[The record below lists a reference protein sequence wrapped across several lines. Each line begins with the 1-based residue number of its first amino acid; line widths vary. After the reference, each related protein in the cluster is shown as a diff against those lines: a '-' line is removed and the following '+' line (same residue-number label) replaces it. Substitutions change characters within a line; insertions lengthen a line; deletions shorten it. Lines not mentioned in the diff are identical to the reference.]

1 MDNKL
6 EFSQNKSKNG
16 IDYHNN
22 NDVTKTI
29 RVKTADW
36 KAFSTLSLFEDKT
49 RSDMFGILL
58 SSYLEQTESLS
69 EEQRTL
75 ILSEIEKMK

>member
-6 EFSQNKSKNG
+6 EFSQSKSKNG

-29 RVKTADW
+29 RVKTSDW
-36 KAFSTLSLFEDKT
+36 KGFSTLSLFENKT
-49 RSDMFGILL
+49 RSDMFGIL
-58 SSYLEQTESLS
+58 
-69 EEQRTL
+69 
-75 ILSEIEKMK
+75 

>member
-6 EFSQNKSKNG
+6 EFSQSKSKNG
-16 IDYHNN
+16 INYHNN

-29 RVKTADW
+29 RVKTEDW
-36 KAFSTLSLFEDKT
+36 RVFSTLSLFENKT

-58 SSYLEQTESLS
+58 STYLEHTEGLS

-75 ILSEIEKMK
+75 ILSEIEKF

>member
-6 EFSQNKSKNG
+6 EFSQSKSKNG

-29 RVKTADW
+29 RVKTEDW
-36 KAFSTLSLFEDKT
+36 RVFSTLSLFENKT

-58 SSYLEQTESLS
+58 STYLEHTEGLS

-75 ILSEIEKMK
+75 ILSEIEKF

>member
-1 MDNKL
+1 MDNKV
-6 EFSQNKSKNG
+6 EFSQSKSKNG

-29 RVKTADW
+29 RVKTEDW
-36 KAFSTLSLFEDKT
+36 RVFSTLSLFENKT

-58 SSYLEQTESLS
+58 STYLEHTEGLS

-75 ILSEIEKMK
+75 ILSEIEKF

>member
-6 EFSQNKSKNG
+6 EFSQSKSKNG

-29 RVKTADW
+29 RVKTEDW
-36 KAFSTLSLFEDKT
+36 RVFSTLSLFENKT

-58 SSYLEQTESLS
+58 STYLEHTEGLT

>member
-6 EFSQNKSKNG
+6 EFSRNNSKNG
-16 IDYHNN
+16 IDYYNN

-36 KAFSTLSLFEDKT
+36 KAFSTLSLFENKT

-58 SSYLEQTESLS
+58 STYLEQTEGLS

-75 ILSEIEKMK
+75 IFSEIENIK

>member
-6 EFSQNKSKNG
+6 EFSQSKSKNG

-29 RVKTADW
+29 HVKTEDW
-36 KAFSTLSLFEDKT
+36 RVFSTLSLFENKT

-58 SSYLEQTESLS
+58 STYLEHTEGLS

>member
-6 EFSQNKSKNG
+6 EFSQSKSKNG

-29 RVKTADW
+29 RVKTEDW
-36 KAFSTLSLFEDKT
+36 RVFSTLSLFENKT

-58 SSYLEQTESLS
+58 SSYLEHTEGLS

-75 ILSEIEKMK
+75 ILSEIEKF

>member
-29 RVKTADW
+29 RVKTEDW
-36 KAFSTLSLFEDKT
+36 RVFSTLSLFENKT

-58 SSYLEQTESLS
+58 STYLEHTEGLS

-75 ILSEIEKMK
+75 ILSEIEKF

>member
-6 EFSQNKSKNG
+6 EFSQSKSKNG

-22 NDVTKTI
+22 NNVTKTI
-29 RVKTADW
+29 RVKTEDW
-36 KAFSTLSLFEDKT
+36 RVFSTLSLFENKT

-58 SSYLEQTESLS
+58 STYLEHTEGLS

-75 ILSEIEKMK
+75 ILSEIEKF

>member
-6 EFSQNKSKNG
+6 EFSQSKSKNG

-29 RVKTADW
+29 RVKTEDW
-36 KAFSTLSLFEDKT
+36 RVFSTLSLFENKT

-58 SSYLEQTESLS
+58 STYLEHTEGLS

>member
-6 EFSQNKSKNG
+6 EFSQSKSKNG

-22 NDVTKTI
+22 NNVTKTI

-36 KAFSTLSLFEDKT
+36 KGFSTLSLF
-49 RSDMFGILL
+49 
-58 SSYLEQTESLS
+58 
-69 EEQRTL
+69 
-75 ILSEIEKMK
+75 

>member
-6 EFSQNKSKNG
+6 EFSQSKSKNG

-29 RVKTADW
+29 RVKTEDW
-36 KAFSTLSLFEDKT
+36 RVFSTLSLFENKT

-58 SSYLEQTESLS
+58 STYLEHTEGLS

-75 ILSEIEKMK
+75 ILSENEKF

>member
-29 RVKTADW
+29 RVKTSDW
-36 KAFSTLSLFEDKT
+36 KGFSTLSLFENKT

-58 SSYLEQTESLS
+58 STYLEQTEGLS

>member
-6 EFSQNKSKNG
+6 EFSQSKSKNG

-29 RVKTADW
+29 RVKTEDW
-36 KAFSTLSLFEDKT
+36 RVFSTLSLFENKT

-58 SSYLEQTESLS
+58 STYLEQTEGLS

-75 ILSEIEKMK
+75 IFSEIENIK

>member
-36 KAFSTLSLFEDKT
+36 KGFSTLFLFENKT

-58 SSYLEQTESLS
+58 STYLEHTEGLS

>member
-6 EFSQNKSKNG
+6 EYSQSKSKNG

-29 RVKTADW
+29 RVKTEDW
-36 KAFSTLSLFEDKT
+36 RVFSTLSLFENKT

-58 SSYLEQTESLS
+58 STYLEHTEGLS

-75 ILSEIEKMK
+75 ILSEIEK

>member
-6 EFSQNKSKNG
+6 EFSQSQSKNG

-22 NDVTKTI
+22 NDITKTI
-29 RVKTADW
+29 RVKTEDW
-36 KAFSTLSLFEDKT
+36 RVFSTLSLFENKT

-58 SSYLEQTESLS
+58 STYLEHTEGLS

>member
-1 MDNKL
+1 M
-6 EFSQNKSKNG
+6 KN
-16 IDYHNN
+16 IFKNIIRDQFHATENHN
-22 NDVTKTI
+22 
-29 RVKTADW
+29 
-36 KAFSTLSLFEDKT
+36 SEEYKT

-58 SSYLEQTESLS
+58 STYLEHTEGLS

>member
-6 EFSQNKSKNG
+6 EFSQSKSKNG

-29 RVKTADW
+29 RVKTEDW
-36 KAFSTLSLFEDKT
+36 RVFSTLSLFENKT

-58 SSYLEQTESLS
+58 STYLEHTEGLS
-69 EEQRTL
+69 EEQRTFRRERAY
-75 ILSEIEKMK
+75 S

>member
-29 RVKTADW
+29 RVKTEDW
-36 KAFSTLSLFEDKT
+36 RVFSTLSLSENKT

-58 SSYLEQTESLS
+58 STYLEHTEGLS

>member
-6 EFSQNKSKNG
+6 EFSQSKSKNG

-29 RVKTADW
+29 RVKTEDW
-36 KAFSTLSLFEDKT
+36 RVFSTLSLFENKT

-58 SSYLEQTESLS
+58 STYLEHTEGLS

-75 ILSEIEKMK
+75 IFSEIENIK

>member
-6 EFSQNKSKNG
+6 EFSQSKSKNG

-29 RVKTADW
+29 RVKTEDW
-36 KAFSTLSLFEDKT
+36 RVFSTLSLFENKT
-49 RSDMFGILL
+49 RTDMFGILL
-58 SSYLEQTESLS
+58 STYLEHTEGLS

-75 ILSEIEKMK
+75 ILSEIEKF